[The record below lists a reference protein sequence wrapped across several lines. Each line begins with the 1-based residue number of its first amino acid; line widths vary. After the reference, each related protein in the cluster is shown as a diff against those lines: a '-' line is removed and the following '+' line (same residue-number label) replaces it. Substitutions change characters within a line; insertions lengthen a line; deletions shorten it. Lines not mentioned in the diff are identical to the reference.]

1 MATFATAFSY
11 ASNIIKGHKLK
22 TSGSKRL
29 DAFNTLLQTSSE
41 SYIKKSVA
49 DMLSEY
55 TSETDIIRK
64 KEIIHDIFI
73 LAFHKRSTSKK
84 VNGVTVCDGEGFKK
98 VFYIYILELYNS
110 FPDIVCEFATKG
122 LFGIYGYWK
131 DYLHIWE
138 MVNQISMTNTEKYAK
153 YNRLIQA
160 LSDGILTQRGIDLAI
175 IRKFCYSRDVKFN
188 FDFST
193 KNEFREFLTKH
204 TFDKTISMVGK
215 YCVRETSKFNK
226 SCHWFTRNH
235 DIITS
240 VPHIKFMC
248 GKLTD
253 ETITPKTLKKWRI
266 LNAKLNIILD
276 VPEVKFCD
284 GRWSELKIGEI
295 PSVCFHKNTNALLNQ
310 KNKSDNYRYPESV
323 DRMLCREN
331 VIEHIT
337 NGTPINVSA
346 ILPNQIIGNIECL
359 NTMSN
364 INVKIMDHKWN
375 LLLEHMKKGNGLSNG
390 NILCCC
396 DTSASM
402 TWIGESPNRPF
413 DIAVALTAFCSQMA
427 SEHYRNKIMT
437 FSTIPNII
445 ELSETTVQNRIQE
458 IVSRGCYGSTNYEG
472 LHTELIAFCSKFKVP
487 ESELPILVVFTDG
500 EFNTMVKVS
509 GSFDTAHKKV
519 ISLWNNAGYTKAPVI
534 CYWNL
539 APNRNGVQA
548 SMREN
553 DVILLQGPSPS
564 NIRFVMYGETDEPKS
579 EPAIIDPY
587 TIFRQV
593 MDQPFFEPIRKIVY

>member
-1 MATFATAFSY
+1 MATFANAFSY

-41 SYIKKSVA
+41 SSIKKSVA
-49 DMLSEY
+49 EMLSEY
-55 TSETDIIRK
+55 TNETDITRK
-64 KEIIHDIFI
+64 KEIIQDIFI

-84 VNGVTVCDGEGFKK
+84 VNGVTICDGEGFKK
-98 VFYIYILELYNS
+98 LFYIYILELYNS

-138 MVNQISMTNTEKYAK
+138 MVNQISMTNTEKYTK

-160 LSDGILTQRGIDLAI
+160 LSDGILNQRCIDIAI
-175 IRKFCYSRDVKFN
+175 IRKFCYSRDGKFN

-226 SCHWFTRNH
+226 TCSWFAMC
-235 DIITS
+235 DGILTS
-240 VPHIKFMC
+240 APHIKFMC
-248 GKLTD
+248 GKLTN
-253 ETITPKTLKKWRI
+253 ETITSKTLKKWRI

-295 PSVCFHKNTNALLNQ
+295 PSVCFHKNTKALLNQ
-310 KNKSDNYRYPESV
+310 KESDSCRYPESK

-337 NGTPINVSA
+337 SGKTINVSA
-346 ILPNQIIGNIECL
+346 LLPNQIIGKIERL
-359 NTMSN
+359 NTMSD
-364 INVKIMDHKWN
+364 INVKIMNHKWN
-375 LLLEHMKKGNGLSNG
+375 LLLEHMRQGNGLSNG

-402 TWIGESPNRPF
+402 TWVGESPNRPF

-445 ELSETTVQNRIQE
+445 ELSETSVQNRIQE

-509 GSFDTAHKKV
+509 GSFDTAHKK
-519 ISLWNNAGYTKAPVI
+519 ITSLWNNAGYTKAPVI

-539 APNRNGVQA
+539 APNSSGVQS
-548 SMREN
+548 SMREK
-553 DVILLQGPSPS
+553 DVILLQGSSPS

-579 EPAIIDPY
+579 ERDTIDPY

>member
-1 MATFATAFSY
+1 MATFANAFSY

-41 SYIKKSVA
+41 SSIKKSVA
-49 DMLSEY
+49 EMLSEY
-55 TSETDIIRK
+55 TNETDITRK
-64 KEIIHDIFI
+64 KEIIQDIFI

-84 VNGVTVCDGEGFKK
+84 VNGVTICDGEGFKK
-98 VFYIYILELYNS
+98 LFYIYILELYNS

-138 MVNQISMTNTEKYAK
+138 MVNQISMTNTEKYTK

-160 LSDGILTQRGIDLAI
+160 LSDGILNQRCIDIAI
-175 IRKFCYSRDVKFN
+175 IRKFCYSRDGKFN

-226 SCHWFTRNH
+226 SCHWFTMC
-235 DIITS
+235 DGILTS
-240 VPHIKFMC
+240 APHIKFMC

-253 ETITPKTLKKWRI
+253 ETITSKTLKKWRI

-295 PSVCFHKNTNALLNQ
+295 PSVCFHKNTKALLNQ
-310 KNKSDNYRYPESV
+310 KESDSCRYPESK

-337 NGTPINVSA
+337 SGKTINVSA
-346 ILPNQIIGNIECL
+346 LLPNQIIGKIERL
-359 NTMSN
+359 NTMSD
-364 INVKIMDHKWN
+364 INVKIMNHKWN
-375 LLLEHMKKGNGLSNG
+375 LLLEHMRQGNGLSNG

-402 TWIGESPNRPF
+402 TWVGESPNRPF

-445 ELSETTVQNRIQE
+445 ELSETSVQNRIQE

-509 GSFDTAHKKV
+509 GSFDTAHKKI

-539 APNRNGVQA
+539 APNSSGVQS
-548 SMREN
+548 SMREK
-553 DVILLQGPSPS
+553 DVILLQGSSPS

-579 EPAIIDPY
+579 ERDTIDPY